1 MSTLRAH
8 RLGLVEYDDGLAMQE
23 RFSEARRAGLE
34 PDALL
39 LLQHPPVLTFGR
51 AAKRENVV
59 ATPEQLSALGV
70 ELFDTNRGGDVTY
83 HGPGQI
89 VGYPIVSLTE
99 GRQDVRRYVR
109 DVEQGVIRALDRFGL
124 RAARI
129 PRWPGVWLGSPET
142 GDARKIA
149 AIGVH
154 LSRWLTT
161 HGFALNVRTNLSH
174 FELIVPCGIHDAGVT
189 SMERELGGRCPPLE
203 EVEQAL
209 AVSFAE
215 VFGQSLEWAPEPAR
229 TVSVVVVREAPRRQV
244 LLLERRP
251 ERGGFWQIVTG
262 RVEPGE
268 SPAQAAAREAREET
282 GQALE
287 VRPLGYEHAFALGEK
302 VPPALVR
309 ETAFAARW
317 PGDAEVRVSD
327 SEHDAHR
334 WADPE
339 EAMHSLPFRGLREAT
354 RRALA
359 EG

>member
-1 MSTLRAH
+1 MSALRAH

-23 RFSEARRAGLE
+23 RFGEARRAGLE

-59 ATPEQLSALGV
+59 AAPEQLAALGV

-89 VGYPIVSLTE
+89 VGYPILLLPE
-99 GRQDVRRYVR
+99 ERQDVRRFVR
-109 DVEQGVIRALDRFGL
+109 DVEEGLIRTLARFGL

-129 PRWPGVWLGSPET
+129 PKWPGVWLGSREA

-174 FELIVPCGIHDAGVT
+174 FELIVPCGIHEAGVT
-189 SMERELGGRCPPLE
+189 SMERELGGRCPPIE
-203 EVEQAL
+203 EVERAL
-209 AVSFAE
+209 GETFAE
-215 VFGQSLEWAPEPAR
+215 VFAQPLEWAPPPAR
-229 TVSVVVVREAPRRQV
+229 TISVAVVRDAPRRQV
-244 LLLERRP
+244 LLLKRRP
-251 ERGGFWQIVTG
+251 ERGGFWQTVTG

-268 SPAQAAAREAREET
+268 SPEQAAAREAREET

-287 VRPLGYEHAFALGEK
+287 VRALGYEHAFALGDRA
-302 VPPALVR
+302 PPALMR

-317 PGDAEVRVSD
+317 PGEAEVRLSGA
-327 SEHDAHR
+327 EHEAFR

-339 EAMHSLPFRGLREAT
+339 EAMRSLPFRGLREAT